1 MQDTNP
7 TLRVHPDR
15 ISLDTT
21 HLVRALD
28 RDEIIDLSRPAAVA
42 EIIYTITD
50 HPVTY
55 SEAELAGPADQDIRF
70 TDNEVLV
77 KRGAIQ
83 LLSHESLADNRDE
96 IDAVIPLN
104 DATHLVDHDQ
114 ADVIAIDA
122 SLIYKTVE
130 LR

>member
-1 MQDTNP
+1 MQNTDSA
-7 TLRVHPDR
+7 LRVHPDR
-15 ISLDTT
+15 ISLDTP
-21 HLVRALD
+21 HLVKALD
-28 RDEIIDLSRPAAVA
+28 HNELIDLPRPAAVA
-42 EIIYTITD
+42 EIIHTITD

-55 SEAELAGPADQDIRF
+55 SEVELTGPADQDIRF

-77 KRGAIQ
+77 QRGAIQ
-83 LLSHESLADNRDE
+83 LLSHESLDDNRDE

-104 DATHLVDHDQ
+104 DATPLVNHDR

-122 SLIYKTVE
+122 SLIYTTVE